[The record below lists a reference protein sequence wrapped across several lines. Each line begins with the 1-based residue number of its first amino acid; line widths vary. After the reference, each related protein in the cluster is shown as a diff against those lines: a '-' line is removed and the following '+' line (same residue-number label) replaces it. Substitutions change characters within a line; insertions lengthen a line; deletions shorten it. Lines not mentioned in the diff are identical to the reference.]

1 MSLVTP
7 SKVGSPGQPDVYVGY
22 LAFDA
27 TGGVTLTGTSNIN
40 GTVTTGISM
49 SGTCAE
55 PTAFLQPATINFAN
69 NNTQISFVTDASG
82 TELQFIL
89 SQDQNTNTSSK
100 IKISNSVRVGVCR
113 KQ

>member
-7 SKVGSPGQPDVYVGY
+7 KSSGSPGQPDVFVGY

-27 TGGVTLTGTSNIN
+27 TGGVTLTGSSDVN
-40 GTVTTGISM
+40 GTVSTGISM
-49 SGTCAE
+49 SGTCNE
-55 PTAFLQPATINFAN
+55 PIAFLQPATITFTDK
-69 NNTQISFVTDASG
+69 TQISFVTDAGG

-100 IKISNSVRVGVCR
+100 VIISNSVRVGVCR